1 MCPLRW
7 TCKSTRRLA
16 LELTRQGHKVSHM
29 TVAQLLDESGYSL
42 QGQRKTRQGSDDPD
56 RDAQFRYI
64 CKQVKAFQKR
74 GQAVISVDTKK
85 KELVGNFA
93 GTGREHQLKGQ
104 PEPTRLHDF
113 PDKELG
119 KVIPYG
125 VYDMTLNEG
134 WVSVGINHDTA
145 QFAVSTIR
153 RWRRRMGRKTYSR
166 AEECLI
172 TTDNGDSNGS
182 GSKLWKLE
190 LQGLAD
196 ETGLKIK
203 VCHFPPSTS
212 KWNKIEHRMFCHITE
227 NWRGRSLLG
236 HRVIVNLIA
245 YTRTGK
251 DLRSKRD
258 WTPAAHP
265 TRLQVT
271 KAQILTI
278 HIKPSKFH
286 GDWNYTIQPKGKPDK
301 VFVYESL
308 VGAKTNPMI

>member
-1 MCPLRW
+1 MQA
-7 TCKSTRRLA
+7 S
-16 LELTRQGHKVSHM
+16 
-29 TVAQLLDESGYSL
+29 ESVPEA
-42 QGQRKTRQGSDDPD
+42 R
-56 RDAQFRYI
+56 
-64 CKQVKAFQKR
+64 
-74 GQAVISVDTKK
+74 QAVISVDTKK

-245 YTRTGK
+245 HTRTG
-251 DLRSKRD
+251 
-258 WTPAAHP
+258 
-265 TRLQVT
+265 
-271 KAQILTI
+271 
-278 HIKPSKFH
+278 
-286 GDWNYTIQPKGKPDK
+286 
-301 VFVYESL
+301 
-308 VGAKTNPMI
+308 